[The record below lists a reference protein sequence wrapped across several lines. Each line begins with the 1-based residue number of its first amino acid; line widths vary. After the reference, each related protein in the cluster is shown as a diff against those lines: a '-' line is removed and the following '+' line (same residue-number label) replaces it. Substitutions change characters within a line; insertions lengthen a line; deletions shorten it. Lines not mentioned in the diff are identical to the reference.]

1 MCPTPDAA
9 PATTSRTNGANGAN
23 GTDKSHPGFTAIPT
37 KSTRS
42 APYQPV
48 GDFLS
53 NVSRFKIIESTLR
66 EGEQF
71 ANAFF
76 DIDTKIKIAKA
87 LDEFGV
93 DYIELTSPAA
103 SEASRKDCE
112 TICKLG
118 LKAKILT
125 HVRCH
130 MDDARLA
137 VETGVDGLD
146 VVIGTSSYLRE
157 HSHGKDMTY
166 IINTAIEVIE
176 FVKSKGLEVRFSSED
191 SFRSDLV
198 DLLSVYS
205 AVDKVGVTRVGIADT
220 VGCASPRQVYDL
232 VRTLRGVVKCDI
244 ETHFHDDTGCAIANA
259 YCALEAGA
267 THVDTS
273 VLGIG
278 ERNGITTLGGLMA
291 RMIVADREYVTSKY
305 NLAKLKDL
313 ENLVADAV
321 QINVPFNNPIT
332 GFCAFTHKAGI
343 HAKAIL
349 NNPETYEILKPEDFG
364 LSRYVHF
371 ASRLTGW
378 NAIKSR
384 IEQLGLSMTDD
395 QVKLCTQKVKAMADV
410 RPLAIDDADSVIRT
424 FHLNLTADEQKPLLP
439 DLTSEEHAKFKK
451 AERELA
457 GQPEKRASD
466 EVTTEETNGSSA
478 KKVKDSPLSNYE
490 AVSGCESGG
499 NAFTCT
505 NQAPWAANSL
515 VSYGFAATSISGG
528 TESSWCCAC
537 YALTFTSGKAKGKVM
552 LVQSVNTGGDLSGN
566 QFDLQIPGGG
576 TGIFDGCTS
585 EFGSSWG
592 AQYGGVSN
600 ETQCSTLPT
609 KLQAG
614 CDWRFDWFRN
624 SDNPTHTFTQISC
637 PAELTGV
644 TGCVRDDD
652 ASFPKFVMPS
662 PATWTAP
669 TPTATAAAYAQC
681 DSLTWDVPM
690 LCPSGYYCSYV
701 TDLRSRNGA
710 AFLVIDCI
718 DPEE

>member
-9 PATTSRTNGANGAN
+9 PAAASRTNGVNGTNGTN
-23 GTDKSHPGFTAIPT
+23 GTDTSHPGFTGIPT
-37 KSTRS
+37 KPTRN

-76 DIDTKIKIAKA
+76 DTETKIRIAKA

-103 SEASRKDCE
+103 SEQSRRDCE

-291 RMIVADREYVTSKY
+291 RMIVADREYVATKY
-305 NLAKLKDL
+305 NLSKLKDL

-424 FHLNLTADEQKPLLP
+424 FHTNLTADEEKPLLP

-451 AERELA
+451 AEREIA

-466 EVTTEETNGSSA
+466 EIAAEDTNGSTA
-478 KKVKDSPLSNYE
+478 KKVK
-490 AVSGCESGG
+490 V
-499 NAFTCT
+499 
-505 NQAPWAANSL
+505 
-515 VSYGFAATSISGG
+515 
-528 TESSWCCAC
+528 
-537 YALTFTSGKAKGKVM
+537 
-552 LVQSVNTGGDLSGN
+552 
-566 QFDLQIPGGG
+566 
-576 TGIFDGCTS
+576 
-585 EFGSSWG
+585 
-592 AQYGGVSN
+592 
-600 ETQCSTLPT
+600 
-609 KLQAG
+609 
-614 CDWRFDWFRN
+614 
-624 SDNPTHTFTQISC
+624 
-637 PAELTGV
+637 
-644 TGCVRDDD
+644 
-652 ASFPKFVMPS
+652 
-662 PATWTAP
+662 
-669 TPTATAAAYAQC
+669 
-681 DSLTWDVPM
+681 
-690 LCPSGYYCSYV
+690 
-701 TDLRSRNGA
+701 
-710 AFLVIDCI
+710 
-718 DPEE
+718 